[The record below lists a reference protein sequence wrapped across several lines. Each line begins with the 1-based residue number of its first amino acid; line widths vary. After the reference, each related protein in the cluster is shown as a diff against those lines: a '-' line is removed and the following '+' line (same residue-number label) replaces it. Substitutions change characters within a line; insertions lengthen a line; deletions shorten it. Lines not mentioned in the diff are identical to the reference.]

1 MKRTPHHIMVKLHI
15 PVHIAWVVLLFFLAS
30 EAFAQTPAPN
40 TSSRSD
46 NNLHQT
52 HDNRPQWQDVGLKD
66 ILMVEGQSTVT
77 APNPAVSWTPYSTT
91 VVPFMPYRQKAQQGF
106 LYISGIFSDSD
117 SVFHPIVTT
126 YIGVVCLL
134 PADSNTVD

>member
-1 MKRTPHHIMVKLHI
+1 MKRTLHHIMVKLHI

-66 ILMVEGQSTVT
+66 ILMV
-77 APNPAVSWTPYSTT
+77 
-91 VVPFMPYRQKAQQGF
+91 FMPYRQKAQQGF
-106 LYISGIFSDSD
+106 LYIFGIFYDSD

>member
-1 MKRTPHHIMVKLHI
+1 MVKPHI
-15 PVHIAWVVLLFFLAS
+15 PMHIAWVVLLFFLSS

-77 APNPAVSWTPYSTT
+77 APNPVRPLHDGAGQGGSHGLVDPILHHRSALYAVSPKGTT
-91 VVPFMPYRQKAQQGF
+91 RVSLYLWHF
-106 LYISGIFSDSD
+106 LR
-117 SVFHPIVTT
+117 
-126 YIGVVCLL
+126 L
-134 PADSNTVD
+134 

>member
-1 MKRTPHHIMVKLHI
+1 M
-15 PVHIAWVVLLFFLAS
+15 HIAWVVLLFFLSS

-77 APNPAVSWTPYSTT
+77 APNPVRPLHDGAG
-91 VVPFMPYRQKAQQGF
+91 QGGSHGLVDPIALYLWHF
-106 LYISGIFSDSD
+106 LR
-117 SVFHPIVTT
+117 
-126 YIGVVCLL
+126 L
-134 PADSNTVD
+134 